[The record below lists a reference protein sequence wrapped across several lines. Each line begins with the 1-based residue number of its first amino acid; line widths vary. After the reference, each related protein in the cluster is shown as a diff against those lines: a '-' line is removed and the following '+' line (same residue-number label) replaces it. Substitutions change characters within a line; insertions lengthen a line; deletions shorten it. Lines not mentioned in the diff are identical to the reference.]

1 MAVNIIP
8 SEDLIEDED
17 INDENKPLLEGQDH
31 VHIPKETLKSKL
43 KSQRC
48 CLLVFILGLSFLVT
62 SIVVSYLLYFKY
74 VIGKYMLIQF
84 MIPTLVECL

>member
-31 VHIPKETLKSKL
+31 DPKETLKSKL